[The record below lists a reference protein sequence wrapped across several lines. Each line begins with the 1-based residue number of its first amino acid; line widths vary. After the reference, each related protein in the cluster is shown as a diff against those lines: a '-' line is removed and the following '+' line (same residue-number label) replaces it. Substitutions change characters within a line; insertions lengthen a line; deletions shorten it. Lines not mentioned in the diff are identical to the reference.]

1 MADNN
6 EMEILQLTDEDG
18 SVIDFEFLGTV
29 EFNGNEY
36 YALVPLQD
44 NEEGA
49 YVILRAED
57 AGNGEVNL
65 VTIED
70 DEEYDQVADLIED
83 ELFSEIDYDDMS
95 GNE

>member
-36 YALVPLQD
+36 YALIPLQD

>member
-6 EMEILQLTDEDG
+6 EMEIIQLTDEDG